1 MPTTRGPYAKTA
13 RVRSGI
19 LDAAMEVFAETGYRA
34 TTMKEIAERA
44 GISQRGLVH
53 HFANKAELL
62 AAVLEVREA
71 QSALLMPPLG
81 SSIDAFLGMLE
92 VVADNNL
99 RPGLVELYSVLTAE
113 GASPEHPGHEH
124 FRERYDDL
132 RNYFSVAF
140 DALREQ
146 GELESPLD
154 SDQLAAGFVGLL
166 EGLQVQWLYDR
177 RTIDLE
183 PILRAFLTSIIPR
196 YAELSAAAKVHEG
209 ERALSTGSAE

>member
-1 MPTTRGPYAKTA
+1 MSTTTRGPYAKTA
-13 RVRSGI
+13 GVRKRI

-53 HFANKAELL
+53 HFASKADLL

-81 SSIDAFLGMLE
+81 SSIEAFVGMLE
-92 VVADNNL
+92 VIADNNK

-113 GASPEHPGHEH
+113 GADPDHPGHEH
-124 FRERYDDL
+124 FVERYSGL
-132 RNYFSVAF
+132 RDYFAIAF

-146 GELESPLD
+146 GELD
-154 SDQLAAGFVGLL
+154 STLSSHDLAAAFVGLI

-177 RTIDLE
+177 DTVDLE
-183 PILRAFLTSIIPR
+183 PILRAFLQSVIPR
-196 YAELSAAAKVHEG
+196 Y
-209 ERALSTGSAE
+209 STLIGATQSG